1 MRAFGSGSDL
11 FRVDV
16 VLRPIGVD
24 RAVQARLTAALAAR
38 LPADDPTLEPWA
50 SLADV
55 DEAYSYDMEPPE
67 GTAGLGMWVRADEPG
82 AAVTTAWAEASAASE
97 VAAGRPLPLWDLRL
111 VPRTAMLTPDEA
123 RGMR

>member
-1 MRAFGSGSDL
+1 MRAFGSGSQL

-24 RAVQARLTAALAAR
+24 RAVQTRLTAALTAR
-38 LPADDPTLEPWA
+38 LPEDDATLEPWG

-67 GTAGLGMWVRADEPG
+67 GTAGLGLWVRADGPG
-82 AAVTTAWAEASAASE
+82 EAAATAWSEVSAASQE
-97 VAAGRPLPLWDLRL
+97 AAGRPLPLWDLRL
-111 VPRTAMLTPDEA
+111 VPRTAMLSPDEA